1 MPETLL
7 MVGVKKLGRE
17 IALHFARKSWTVICA
32 ARTAADVESVASKV
46 QAAGGTGIPF
56 PCDLLNPASLAGLTK
71 MHFDLVIAAQTAGG
85 RFGSLPFLELADEE
99 LQRNL
104 GAYVLG
110 SWNLLKTAGRT
121 LVEQGAGTFLQ
132 IGTSSGVRTK
142 EGFAAIGT
150 AQQALRALVQ
160 VVAKEWRAAGVH
172 VAYLPIDSPIES
184 ASTRQWAAKRGGA
197 ILMPP
202 DEIARACE
210 YLHRQGPG
218 AWTHELLLRPKDSEW
233 TAPT

>member
-7 MVGVKKLGRE
+7 MVGIKKLGRE
-17 IALHFARKSWTVICA
+17 IALHFGRQGWTVVCA
-32 ARTAADVESVASKV
+32 ARTAADVESVASEV
-46 QAAGGTGIPF
+46 QAAGGTGVPF
-56 PCDLLNPASLAGLTK
+56 TCDLLNPASLSGLTK
-71 MHFDLVIAAQTAGG
+71 MHLDLVIAAQTAGG

-104 GAYVLG
+104 GAYVAG
-110 SWNLLKTAGRT
+110 TWNLLKTAGRT
-121 LVEQGAGTFLQ
+121 LVEQRAGTFLQ

-142 EGFAAIGT
+142 EGFAAIGA

-160 VVAKEWRAAGVH
+160 AMAKEWRTAAVH
-172 VAYLPIDSPIES
+172 VVYLPIDSPIES

-197 ILMPP
+197 VLMPP
-202 DEIARACE
+202 DEIAGACQ
-210 YLHRQGPG
+210 YLHRQGPS
-218 AWTHELLLRPKDSEW
+218 AWTHELVLRPKDSEW